1 VRSQSSQLTGFF
13 IPLASMIASASFIR
27 GDLFGLFDL
36 ACTIEAVKPIFG
48 HTRRPEAGKSRIRPF
63 HTPND

>member
-1 VRSQSSQLTGFF
+1 
-13 IPLASMIASASFIR
+13 MIASASFIR